1 MGGGKVSRPAKVYLY
16 FYLVLVIVLLVVS
29 GPSLMPNLRFRLTSN
44 ERDYLAGITVLR
56 AVGDDSFPPLSY
68 TSGGSPAGYEAD
80 LAKALQGLLGV
91 EILLEQHPWT
101 AVRQM
106 LESGEADFV
115 TGMRITPER
124 ESIYAF
130 SGPYLVT
137 SHALVQPH
145 GSTSTSLEELRN
157 QRIVAQAGSST
168 YERLVDE
175 GLAVLAVSNP
185 QAAYEML
192 TEGLVDA
199 WVEHEWVARYYIGSK
214 ELHHWSI
221 QSLPDTRG
229 EYALAFSSTTDPRL
243 VRIVS
248 KTIQRLR
255 YDGTLAE
262 LDTRWFCPAMQE
274 IADMRQQQIRILIL
288 VVSIATLGSG
298 LVLNNAYLQHRIN
311 HQTKALSHANAQLSD
326 QQEKLRQMLLNA
338 AKAFG
343 TAIEVKDIYTGGH
356 SQRVARATYA
366 IAREMAFDE
375 SDCYI
380 LCLGALMHDIGKVG
394 VPDYILA
401 KVERL
406 TPEEFKAIR
415 LHPEI
420 GNDILR
426 NVEGYDKVREIVLFH
441 HERWDGKTDKLFPAY
456 PGVKSGD
463 DIPLGARIVA
473 VADAFDAMTSDRPYR
488 LARSVEEALAVLEEC
503 NGAQFDPRVVAAA
516 LRALGKTLDINDLPQ
531 THVLW
536 SIMGNRVE
544 L

>member
-1 MGGGKVSRPAKVYLY
+1 
-16 FYLVLVIVLLVVS
+16 
-29 GPSLMPNLRFRLTSN
+29 
-44 ERDYLAGITVLR
+44 
-56 AVGDDSFPPLSY
+56 
-68 TSGGSPAGYEAD
+68 
-80 LAKALQGLLGV
+80 
-91 EILLEQHPWT
+91 
-101 AVRQM
+101 M
-106 LESGEADFV
+106 LESGETDFV

-124 ESIYAF
+124 QSIYTF
-130 SGPYLVT
+130 SGPYLIT

-145 GSTSTSLEELRN
+145 GSTATSLEELGSK
-157 QRIVAQAGSST
+157 RIVAQAGSST
-168 YERLVDE
+168 YERLVDA
-175 GLAVLAVSNP
+175 GVAVLSVSNP
-185 QAAYEML
+185 EAAYEML

-214 ELHHWSI
+214 ELHQWSI

-229 EYALAFSSTTDPRL
+229 EYALAFSSTADPRL
-243 VRIVS
+243 VSIVN
-248 KTIQRLR
+248 KTLQRLR
-255 YDGTLAE
+255 YDGSLAE
-262 LDTRWFCPAMQE
+262 LDTRWFGPAMQE
-274 IADMRQQQIRILIL
+274 IVDMRQQHIKILIL
-288 VVSIATLGSG
+288 VVGIATLGLG
-298 LVLNNAYLQHRIN
+298 LVLNNAYLQHRIS
-311 HQTKALSHANAQLSD
+311 HQTEALSHANAKLSD

-366 IAREMAFDE
+366 IAKEMGFDE

-394 VPDYILA
+394 VPDHILA

-406 TPEEFKAIR
+406 THEEFEAIR

-463 DIPLGARIVA
+463 AIPLGARIVS

-488 LARSVEEALAVLEEC
+488 QARSVEEALAVLEEC
-503 NGAQFDPRVVAAA
+503 KGAQFDPRVVTAA